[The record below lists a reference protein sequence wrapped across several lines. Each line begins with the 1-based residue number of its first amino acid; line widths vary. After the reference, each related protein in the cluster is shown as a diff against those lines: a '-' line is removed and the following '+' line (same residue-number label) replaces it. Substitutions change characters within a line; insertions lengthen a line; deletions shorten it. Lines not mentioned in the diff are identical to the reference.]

1 MDKFF
6 YENKY
11 YAAGCKYVAGVD
23 EVGRG
28 PLAGPVV
35 CAAVIMPRGDI
46 IAGADDSKKLTAS
59 KRTALAKIIKDRA
72 VCYNIAAVPEKEID
86 EINILQAVR
95 KCMEKAV
102 KGLTIMPDITLVDG
116 LDTRLDLNA
125 EYIVKG
131 DSKSYSIACASI
143 LAKVYRDELM
153 EGYSLKFP
161 DYGFEK
167 NKGYGTAYHIQ
178 AIKEKGAC
186 ELHRVTFIK
195 KFLAEREKTGR

>member
-11 YAAGCKYVAGVD
+11 YADGRKYVARVD

-72 VCYNIAAVPEKEID
+72 VCYNIAAVSEKEID

-102 KGLTIMPDITLVDG
+102 KGLTIMPDITLVDV
-116 LDTRLDLNA
+116 LDTSLDLNA

-131 DSKSYSIACASI
+131 DSNSYSIACASI

-153 EGYSLKFP
+153 EEYSL
-161 DYGFEK
+161 
-167 NKGYGTAYHIQ
+167 
-178 AIKEKGAC
+178 
-186 ELHRVTFIK
+186 
-195 KFLAEREKTGR
+195 